1 VADGAYLLSL
11 DLLSEQDARELLE
24 RRLGAGRISAETEA
38 VSGVI
43 RLCGYLPLSL
53 SIAAARAAARPAQ
66 LLAAQA
72 ARLRN
77 AQTRLDGLSTG
88 DVTTDLR
95 AVFSWSYEQVSV
107 TAAQLFRLIGIHPVQ
122 ISPLLPPPAWPGSRS
137 VRRVRRSP
145 SWTRLTC

>member
-1 VADGAYLLSL
+1 
-11 DLLSEQDARELLE
+11 
-24 RRLGAGRISAETEA
+24 
-38 VSGVI
+38 VI

-53 SIAAARAAARPAQ
+53 SIAAAR
-66 LLAAQA
+66 
-72 ARLRN
+72 
-77 AQTRLDGLSTG
+77 
-88 DVTTDLR
+88 
-95 AVFSWSYEQVSV
+95 FSWSYQQVSV